1 MMVYVGTKLE
11 SPNRRRA
18 AMAAWRRGVAV
29 LLLAGAGFSPAA
41 NGADVPGPGAAADSV
56 AGPTIRLDYG
66 GGEKSGNPASAF
78 MYFVPLISPEPVTAV
93 ASPGSKQWV
102 RVTSATRHQSGGS
115 FTTTCDLEFSG
126 DGSHQNIFDLA
137 RDIQRHGQRLKAGG
151 KLGRR
156 LHCITVT
163 GRGRGRVE
171 VKGTV
176 TKGVESVTE
185 VRLRFNAQGQTS
197 PVAIELCDIR
207 YLDGDFRLVNALVAR
222 VNTLTFGRKPGPPKM
237 EVGVSSIKSKSAGNG
252 LWQNLRGSLAGAVA
266 NLLIDPL
273 TVEALG
279 HRAMLDFGQALAVGA
294 PSFTFPRAKN
304 LKESRP

>member
-1 MMVYVGTKLE
+1 MLVQLGTKLE
-11 SPNRRRA
+11 SPPRRRSA
-18 AMAAWRRGVAV
+18 ISAWRLGVAV
-29 LLLAGAGFSPAA
+29 LLLAGAVFRPAA
-41 NGADVPGPGAAADSV
+41 NGADVPGPGAAAGSA
-56 AGPTIRLDYG
+56 AGPTIRLDYSS
-66 GGEKSGNPASAF
+66 GEKSGNPASAF
-78 MYFVPLISPEPVTAV
+78 MYFIPLISPEPVTAV
-93 ASPGSKQWV
+93 VSPDSKQWV
-102 RVTSATRHQSGGS
+102 RVTSVRRHQSGDS

-126 DGSHQNIFDLA
+126 DGSQQNIFDLA
-137 RDIQRHGQRLKAGG
+137 RDIRRHEQRLKEGG

-156 LHCITVT
+156 LHCITVA

-176 TKGVESVTE
+176 TNGVESVNE

-197 PVAIELCDIR
+197 PVAIELCDVR
-207 YLDGDFRLVNALVAR
+207 YLDGDFRLVNEMEAR
-222 VNTLTFGRKPGPPKM
+222 VNTLIFVRKPGPPKM
-237 EVGVSSIKSKSAGNG
+237 EVVVSSIKNKGAGNG

-266 NLLIDPL
+266 NMLIDPL
-273 TVEALG
+273 TVEAIG